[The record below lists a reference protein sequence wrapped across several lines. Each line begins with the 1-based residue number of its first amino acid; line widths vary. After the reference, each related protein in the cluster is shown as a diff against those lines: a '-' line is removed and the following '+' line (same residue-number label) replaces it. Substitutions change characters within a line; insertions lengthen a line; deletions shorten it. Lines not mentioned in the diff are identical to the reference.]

1 MDKCQDLHVGRC
13 HLIDQ
18 AVSLDEELPDVGSVE
33 FGDYAAP
40 LALDVERGGRLERL
54 DKQTLS
60 RGTRIAGDVG
70 DGIIEHLTGLLGPNY
85 APSPRS
91 HFRRKALSTSS

>member
-1 MDKCQDLHVGRC
+1 VQTISPDK
-13 HLIDQ
+13 
-18 AVSLDEELPDVGSVE
+18 ELPDVGSVE
-33 FGDYAAP
+33 FGDYAPP
-40 LALDVERGGRLERL
+40 LAVDVERGGRLERL
-54 DKQTLS
+54 DHQALS
-60 RGTRIAGDVG
+60 HRTRIAGDVG

>member
-1 MDKCQDLHVGRC
+1 MSDRSSSGTTRPR
-13 HLIDQ
+13 
-18 AVSLDEELPDVGSVE
+18 SLWTLREE
-33 FGDYAAP
+33 AAS
-40 LALDVERGGRLERL
+40 RL
-54 DKQTLS
+54 DQQALS
-60 RGTRIAGDVG
+60 HRTRIAGGVG